1 MKLPLASFLLIATAG
16 CTTAGGGAA
25 LGPNGRAVYHINNP
39 WHNSTALYTD
49 AHAKCPNGYNILS
62 GPSER
67 GLNVMMDIECK

>member
-1 MKLPLASFLLIATAG
+1 MRNKAWLLAVALSG
-16 CTTAGGGAA
+16 CTTAGGGAG
-25 LGPNGRAVYHINNP
+25 LGPSGNAVYHLNNP
-39 WHNSTALYTD
+39 WHNSTKLYAE